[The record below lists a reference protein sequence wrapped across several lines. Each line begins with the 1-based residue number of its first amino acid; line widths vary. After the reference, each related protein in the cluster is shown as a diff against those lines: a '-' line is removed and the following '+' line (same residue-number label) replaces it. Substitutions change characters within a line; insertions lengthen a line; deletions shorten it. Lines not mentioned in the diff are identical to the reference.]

1 MKTQIMSDVH
11 GGTQSATGTMPS
23 MSPTEVQGRT
33 RPAPAMDGIVG
44 AGDAHGGVG
53 SDGAPSTAPHLPVGE
68 LVEVLRDQLA
78 AHHRLL
84 QLEMAKR
91 EAIIARDGELLKK
104 SATEQANELHRL
116 DLLDSRRNKL
126 VGRIMPGQA
135 DAALAEIM
143 ESGAVT
149 APEKQELGRY
159 LSALRGALFE
169 LKKLS
174 DVNTRMLID
183 SRDLFKT
190 MMLNLAGR
198 GQGNEHKVARPVLVD
213 ANC

>member
-1 MKTQIMSDVH
+1 MKTQIMSQVH
-11 GGTQSATGTMPS
+11 GGARPATGTMPS
-23 MSPTEVQGRT
+23 LS
-33 RPAPAMDGIVG
+33 PAPAPAPV
-44 AGDAHGGVG
+44 AGEATLPDA
-53 SDGAPSTAPHLPVGE
+53 AKLNANLPVGD

-84 QLEMAKR
+84 QLEMSKR

-104 SATEQANELHRL
+104 SAGEQAKELHRI
-116 DLLDSRRNKL
+116 DLLESRRNKL
-126 VGRIMPGQA
+126 VGKILPGQA

-143 ESGAVT
+143 ESGSVT

-159 LSALRGALFE
+159 LSALRSALFE

-174 DVNTRMLID
+174 EVNARMLID

-190 MMLNLAGR
+190 MMLSLAGR
-198 GQGNEHKVARPVLVD
+198 GEGNEHKVSRPVLVD

>member
-1 MKTQIMSDVH
+1 MKTQIMSRKH
-11 GGTQSATGTMPS
+11 GGEGSDAAKHGVFAS
-23 MSPTEVQGRT
+23 DLGASPTEV
-33 RPAPAMDGIVG
+33 
-44 AGDAHGGVG
+44 HGGEA
-53 SDGAPSTAPHLPVGE
+53 SHNASTTHLPVSD

-104 SATEQANELHRL
+104 SATEQANELHRI

-126 VGRIMPGQA
+126 VGKILPGQA

-143 ESGAVT
+143 DSGAVT

-159 LSALRGALFE
+159 LSALRAALFE

-183 SRDLFKT
+183 SRDLFKA

>member
-23 MSPTEVQGRT
+23 LSPTPTLRQET
-33 RPAPAMDGIVG
+33 PE
-44 AGDAHGGVG
+44 
-53 SDGAPSTAPHLPVGE
+53 TANTAHLPVGD

-84 QLEMAKR
+84 QLEMTKR

-104 SATEQANELHRL
+104 SATEQANELHRI

-126 VGRIMPGQA
+126 VGKILPGQA

-159 LSALRGALFE
+159 LSALRAALFE